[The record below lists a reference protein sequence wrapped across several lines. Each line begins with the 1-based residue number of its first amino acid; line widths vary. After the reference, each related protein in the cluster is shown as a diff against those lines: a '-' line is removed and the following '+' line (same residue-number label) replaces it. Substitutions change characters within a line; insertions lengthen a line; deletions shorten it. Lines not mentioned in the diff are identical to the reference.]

1 VVEGWEVEFE
11 RGEMSKA
18 YEELKGRV
26 AEVVDLSGTG
36 AVLVWDH
43 RTMMPRNGAAARSE
57 QLGTLTKIAHTMFTA
72 PEIGK
77 LLDEAEPWAEEQ
89 GYDSDEAAF
98 VRVVRRDYDKLV
110 RVPPDLSA
118 EMSRTA
124 AIATPIWEE
133 ARKES
138 NWAKFQPYL
147 EKVVEL
153 RRQYVQC
160 FPPADEDYD
169 LLLDDYEPG
178 MKTAEV
184 RAVFDELKEGLVPL
198 IAEVTERADAID
210 DSFLTGD
217 FPIEEQKRVEGKI
230 LEDFGFTADSWR
242 LDETV
247 HPFASRSGMDDIRL
261 TTKHL
266 PNSLSSI
273 FSSMHE
279 FGHGLYEYGVDR
291 AFARTPVARGT
302 SLALHESQSRMWE
315 NLVGR
320 SRPFWQHY
328 FPLVQNAFSSQLNG
342 TDAEGFYRAVN
353 RVQPS
358 LIRIEADEATYN
370 MHIILRF
377 ELEQEMITGRLAA
390 ADVPEAWDAK
400 MMEYLGVEVP
410 DVADGAL
417 QDTHWAG
424 GSIGYFSTYA
434 LGNVASAQLWERI
447 SEDIP
452 DVYEQIGRGEF
463 APLREWLREH
473 VHQHGRKYMPQ
484 ELLERVTGSGLD
496 PQPLLAYLRR
506 KLGEIYKLDS

>member
-1 VVEGWEVEFE
+1 
-11 RGEMSKA
+11 M
-18 YEELKGRV
+18 GR
-26 AEVVDLSGTG
+26 GTG
-36 AVLVWDH
+36 L
-43 RTMMPRNGAAARSE
+43 R
-57 QLGTLTKIAHTMFTA
+57 
-72 PEIGK
+72 
-77 LLDEAEPWAEEQ
+77 LDR
-89 GYDSDEAAF
+89 AAF

-110 RVPPDLSA
+110 RVPPELTAELSRISA
-118 EMSRTA
+118 VA
-124 AIATPIWEE
+124 VPVWEE
-133 ARKES
+133 ARKKS
-138 NWAKFQPYL
+138 DWAMFQPYL
-147 EKVVEL
+147 EKVIEL
-153 RRQYVQC
+153 RQQYVQC

-169 LLLDDYEPG
+169 LLLDDFEPG

-198 IAEVTERADAID
+198 IAEIAERDGAVD
-210 DSFLTGD
+210 DSCLRATS
-217 FPIEEQKRVEGKI
+217 RSMRRSRSRARSSR
-230 LEDFGFTADSWR
+230 TSASRTDSWR

-247 HPFASRSGMDDIRL
+247 HPFATRSGMDDIRL
-261 TTKHL
+261 TTKHHED
-266 PNSLSSI
+266 NMHSI

-279 FGHGLYEYGVDR
+279 FGHGIYEYGGDR
-291 AFARTPVARGT
+291 AFARTPLARGA

-328 FPLVQNAFSSQLNG
+328 FPLVQDAFSSQLNG
-342 TDAEGFYRAVN
+342 IDAEGFYRAVN
-353 RVQPS
+353 RVKPS

-370 MHIILRF
+370 LHIILRF

-400 MMEYLGVEVP
+400 MMEYLGIEVP

-463 APLREWLREH
+463 TPLREWLREH

-484 ELLERVTGSGLD
+484 ELLKRVTGSSLD

-506 KLGEIYKLDS
+506 KLGEIYELDS

>member
-1 VVEGWEVEFE
+1 
-11 RGEMSKA
+11 MTKA
-18 YEELKGRV
+18 YEELRDRV
-26 AEVVDLSGTG
+26 GEVIDLYGAA
-36 AVLVWDH
+36 AVLGWDH

-57 QLGTLTKIAHTMFTA
+57 QLGTLTKIVHTMFVS

-77 LLDEAEPWAEEQ
+77 LLDEAEPWAQEQ
-89 GYDSDEAAF
+89 DYDSLEASF

-110 RVPPDLSA
+110 RVPPTLTAELSRISA
-118 EMSRTA
+118 VA
-124 AIATPIWEE
+124 VPVWDE
-133 ARKES
+133 ARQKS
-138 NWAKFQPYL
+138 DWSMFQPYL
-147 EKVVEL
+147 EQVIDL
-153 RRQYVQC
+153 RRQYVDC

-184 RAVFDELKEGLVPL
+184 RAVFDELKDGLVPL
-198 IAEVTERADAID
+198 IAEIAERSEAVS
-210 DSFLTGD
+210 DSFLEGE
-217 FPIEEQKRVEGKI
+217 FPIDAQKRVEGKI
-230 LEDFGFTADSWR
+230 LEDFGFTPDSWR

-247 HPFASRSGMDDIRL
+247 HPFATRSGMDDIRL
-261 TTKHL
+261 TTRHHL
-266 PNSLSSI
+266 DNMHSI

-279 FGHGLYEYGVDR
+279 FGHGIYEYGGDR
-291 AFARTPVARGT
+291 AFARTPLARGA

-328 FPLVQNAFSSQLNG
+328 FPLVQEAFPAQMDGL
-342 TDAEGFYRAVN
+342 DAEGFYRGIN

-358 LIRIEADEATYN
+358 LIRIDADEATYN
-370 MHIILRF
+370 LHIILRF
-377 ELEQEMITGRLAA
+377 ELEQEMITGRLTA

-463 APLREWLREH
+463 TQLREWLREH
-473 VHQHGRKYMPQ
+473 VHRHGRKYMPQ
-484 ELLERVTGSGLD
+484 ELLERVTGSSLD

-506 KLGEIYKLDS
+506 KLGEIYELDS

>member
-1 VVEGWEVEFE
+1 
-11 RGEMSKA
+11 MSKA

-26 AEVVDLSGTG
+26 AEVVDLAGAG
-36 AVLVWDH
+36 AVLGWDH

-57 QLGTLTKIAHTMFTA
+57 QLGTLTKIVHTMFTA

-77 LLDEAEPWAEEQ
+77 LLDEAEPWAQEQ

-110 RVPPDLSA
+110 RVPPELTS
-118 EMSRTA
+118 ELSRTSA
-124 AIATPIWEE
+124 MAVPVWEE
-133 ARKES
+133 ARKKS
-138 NWAKFQPYL
+138 DWAMFQPFL
-147 EKVVEL
+147 EKVIEL
-153 RRQYVQC
+153 RRQYVDC

-198 IAEVTERADAID
+198 IAEIAERDGAVD

-217 FPIEEQKRVEGKI
+217 FPIEAQKKVEGQI
-230 LEDFGFTADSWR
+230 LADFGFTPDSWR

-247 HPFASRSGMDDIRL
+247 HPFATRSGMDDIRL
-261 TTKHL
+261 TTRHHED
-266 PNSLSSI
+266 NMHSI

-279 FGHGLYEYGVDR
+279 FGHGIYEYGGDR
-291 AFARTPVARGT
+291 AFARTPLARGA

-320 SRPFWQHY
+320 SRPFWRHY
-328 FPLVQNAFSSQLNG
+328 FPLVQESFSSQLNG
-342 TDAEGFYRAVN
+342 VDAEGFYRGVN
-353 RVQPS
+353 RVHPS
-358 LIRIEADEATYN
+358 LIRIDADEATYN
-370 MHIILRF
+370 LHIILRF
-377 ELEQEMITGRLAA
+377 ELEQEMITGRLTA

-434 LGNVASAQLWERI
+434 LGNIASAQLWQRI

-463 APLREWLREH
+463 TPLREWLREH

-484 ELLERVTGSGLD
+484 ELLKRVTGSGLD
-496 PQPLLAYLRR
+496 PKPLLAYLRR
-506 KLGEIYKLDS
+506 KLGEIYELDS

>member
-1 VVEGWEVEFE
+1 
-11 RGEMSKA
+11 MSKA
-18 YEELKGRV
+18 YEELRSRV
-26 AEVVDLSGTG
+26 AEVVDLSGAG

-43 RTMMPRNGAAARSE
+43 RTQMPRNGAAARSE
-57 QLGTLTKIAHTMFTA
+57 QLGTLTRIVHTMFTA

-89 GYDSDEAAF
+89 GYDSLEASF

-110 RVPPDLSA
+110 RVPPELSA
-118 EMSRTA
+118 ELSRTA
-124 AIATPIWEE
+124 AIAEPVWEE

-138 NWAKFQPYL
+138 DWAKFQPYL
-147 EKVVEL
+147 EKIVEL
-153 RRQYVQC
+153 RRQYVDC
-160 FPPADEDYD
+160 FEPADEDYD
-169 LLLDDYEPG
+169 HLLDIYEPG

-198 IAEVTERADAID
+198 IAEISERADAVD
-210 DSFLTGD
+210 DSCLRGE
-217 FPIEEQKRVEGKI
+217 FPIEAQKRVEGKI
-230 LEDFGFTADSWR
+230 LEDFGFTPDSWR

-247 HPFASRSGMDDIRL
+247 HPFATRSGMDAIRL
-261 TTKHL
+261 TTRHHED
-266 PNSLSSI
+266 NMHSI

-279 FGHGLYEYGVDR
+279 FGHGIYEYGGDR
-291 AFARTPVARGT
+291 AFARTPLARGA

-328 FPLVQNAFSSQLNG
+328 FPLVQEAFPSQFNG
-342 TDAEGFYRAVN
+342 TDAEGFYRAAN
-353 RVQPS
+353 RVRPS

-370 MHIILRF
+370 LHIILRF

-452 DVYEQIGRGEF
+452 DVYEHIGRGEF

-484 ELLERVTGSGLD
+484 ELLKRVTGSGLD

-506 KLGEIYKLDS
+506 KLGEIYELA

>member
-1 VVEGWEVEFE
+1 
-11 RGEMSKA
+11 MSKA
-18 YEELKGRV
+18 CEELKNRV
-26 AEVVDLSGTG
+26 GEVMDLYGAA
-36 AVLVWDH
+36 AVLGWDH
-43 RTMMPRNGAAARSE
+43 RTMMPRNGAVARSE
-57 QLGTLTKIAHTMFTA
+57 QMGTLTRIVHTMFVD

-89 GYDSDEAAF
+89 GYDSLEAGL
-98 VRVVRRDYDKLV
+98 VRVIRRDYDKLV
-110 RVPPDLSA
+110 RVPPTLTAELTRVSA
-118 EMSRTA
+118 VA
-124 AIATPIWEE
+124 VPVWDE
-133 ARKES
+133 ARKS
-138 NWAKFQPYL
+138 SDWAMFQPYL
-147 EKVVEL
+147 EQVIDL
-153 RRQYVQC
+153 RRQYVDC

-169 LLLDDYEPG
+169 ILLDDYEPG

-184 RAVFDELKEGLVPL
+184 RAVFDELKAGLVPL
-198 IAEVTERADAID
+198 IAEISERADAVD
-210 DSFLTGD
+210 DAFLTGD
-217 FPIEEQKRVEGKI
+217 FPIDAQKKVEGKI
-230 LEDFGFTADSWR
+230 LADFGFTADSWR

-247 HPFASRSGMDDIRL
+247 HPFATRSGMDDIRL
-261 TTKHL
+261 TTRHHEH
-266 PNSLSSI
+266 NMHSI

-279 FGHGLYEYGVDR
+279 FGHGIYEYGGDR
-291 AFARTPVARGT
+291 AFARTPLARGA

-328 FPLVQNAFSSQLNG
+328 FPLVQEAFPAQMNG
-342 TDAEGFYRAVN
+342 LDAEGFYRGVN

-358 LIRIEADEATYN
+358 LIRIDADEATYN

-377 ELEQEMITGRLAA
+377 ELEQEMITGRVTA

-447 SEDIP
+447 STDIP

-463 APLREWLREH
+463 TPLREWLREH
-473 VHQHGRKYMPQ
+473 VHQHGRMYMPQ
-484 ELLERVTGSGLD
+484 ELLKRVTGSSLD
-496 PQPLLAYLRR
+496 PKPLLAYLRG
-506 KLGEIYKLDS
+506 KLGEIYGLDS

>member
-1 VVEGWEVEFE
+1 
-11 RGEMSKA
+11 MSKA
-18 YEELKGRV
+18 YEELTTRLG
-26 AEVVDLSGTG
+26 EVIDLYGAT
-36 AVLVWDH
+36 AVLGWDH
-43 RTMMPRNGAAARSE
+43 RTMMPRNGTVARSE
-57 QLGTLTKIAHTMFTA
+57 QLGTLAKIIHTMFAA
-72 PEIGK
+72 PEVGT

-89 GYDSDEAAF
+89 GYDSLEASF

-110 RVPPDLSA
+110 RVPPELSA

-133 ARKES
+133 ARKQS
-138 NWAKFQPYL
+138 DWAMFQPYL
-147 EKVVEL
+147 EKVIEL
-153 RRQYVQC
+153 RRQYVDC
-160 FPPADEDYD
+160 FDPADEDYD
-169 LLLDDYEPG
+169 ILLDDYEPG

-184 RAVFDELKEGLVPL
+184 RAVFDELKAGLVPL
-198 IAEVTERADAID
+198 IAEVSERTDAVD

-217 FPIEEQKRVEGKI
+217 FPIEEQKRVEREI
-230 LEDFGFTADSWR
+230 LADFGFTADSWR

-247 HPFASRSGMDDIRL
+247 HPFATRSGMDDIRL

-266 PNSLSSI
+266 PSSLSSI

-279 FGHGLYEYGVDR
+279 FGHGIYEYGGDR
-291 AFARTPVARGT
+291 AFARTPLARGT
-302 SLALHESQSRMWE
+302 SLGFHESQSRMWE

-328 FPLVQNAFSSQLNG
+328 FPLVQEAFSSQLNG
-342 TDAEGFYRAVN
+342 VDAEGFYRAVN

-370 MHIILRF
+370 LHIILRF

-400 MMEYLGVEVP
+400 MLEYLGVEVP

-417 QDTHWAG
+417 QDAHWAS

-434 LGNVASAQLWERI
+434 LGNVVSAQLWERI
-447 SEDIP
+447 SREIP

-484 ELLERVTGSGLD
+484 ELLERVTGSRMD
-496 PQPLLAYLRR
+496 PKPLVAYLRG
-506 KLGEIYKLDS
+506 KLGEIYALDS

>member
-1 VVEGWEVEFE
+1 
-11 RGEMSKA
+11 MSKA
-18 YEELKGRV
+18 YEELQTRL
-26 AEVVDLSGTG
+26 AEVVDLSGAG

-43 RTMMPRNGAAARSE
+43 RTQMPRNGAVARSE
-57 QLGTLTKIAHTMFTA
+57 QLGTLSKLIHTMFA
-72 PEIGK
+72 SPEIGR
-77 LLDEAEPWAEEQ
+77 LLDQAEPWAEEQ
-89 GYDSDEAAF
+89 GYDSLEASL
-98 VRVVRRDYDKLV
+98 VRVVRRDYEKLV
-110 RVPPDLSA
+110 RVPPELSA

-133 ARKES
+133 ARKQS
-138 NWAKFQPYL
+138 DWAAFQPYL

-153 RRQYVQC
+153 RRQYVDC
-160 FPPADEDYD
+160 FDTADEDYD
-169 LLLDDYEPG
+169 HLLDDYEPG

-184 RAVFDELKEGLVPL
+184 RAVFDELKAGLVPL
-198 IAEVTERADAID
+198 IAEVAERADAVD

-217 FPIEEQKRVEGKI
+217 FPIDAQKRVEGKI
-230 LEDFGFTADSWR
+230 LADFGFTEDSWR

-247 HPFASRSGMDDIRL
+247 HPFATRSGMDDIRL
-261 TTKHL
+261 TTKHW
-266 PNSLSSI
+266 PDSLHSI

-279 FGHGLYEYGVDR
+279 FGHGIYEYGGDR
-291 AFARTPVARGT
+291 AFARTLLARGT
-302 SLALHESQSRMWE
+302 SLGFHESQSRMWE

-328 FPLVQNAFSSQLNG
+328 YPLVQEAFSSQLNG
-342 TDAEGFYRAVN
+342 VDAEGFYRAVN

-370 MHIILRF
+370 LHIILRF

-400 MMEYLGVEVP
+400 MLEYLGIEVP

-417 QDTHWAG
+417 QDAHWAG

-434 LGNVASAQLWERI
+434 LGNVVSAQLWQRI
-447 SEDIP
+447 SEEIP

-463 APLREWLREH
+463 GQLREWLRDH

-484 ELLERVTGSGLD
+484 ELLQRITGSKMD
-496 PQPLLAYLRR
+496 PQPLVAYLRG
-506 KLGEIYKLDS
+506 KLGEIYALDS

>member
-1 VVEGWEVEFE
+1 
-11 RGEMSKA
+11 MSKA
-18 YEELKGRV
+18 YEELRSRV
-26 AEVVDLSGTG
+26 AEVVDLSGAV
-36 AVLVWDH
+36 AVLGWDH
-43 RTMMPRNGAAARSE
+43 RTQMPRNGAAARSE
-57 QLGTLTKIAHTMFTA
+57 QLGTLAKIVHTMFAA

-89 GYDSDEAAF
+89 GYDSLEASF

-110 RVPPDLSA
+110 RVPPELSA
-118 EMSRTA
+118 ELSRTS
-124 AIATPIWEE
+124 AIAEPVWQE

-138 NWAKFQPYL
+138 DWAKFQPYL
-147 EKVVEL
+147 EKIVEL
-153 RRQYVQC
+153 RRQYVDC
-160 FPPADEDYD
+160 FEPADEDYD
-169 LLLDDYEPG
+169 HLLDIYEPG

-184 RAVFDELKEGLVPL
+184 RAVFDELKAGLVPL
-198 IAEVTERADAID
+198 IAEVAERTDAVD

-230 LEDFGFTADSWR
+230 LEDFGFTPDSWR

-247 HPFASRSGMDDIRL
+247 HPFATRSGMDDIRL
-261 TTKHL
+261 TTRHHED
-266 PNSLSSI
+266 NMHSI

-279 FGHGLYEYGVDR
+279 FGHGIYEYGGDR
-291 AFARTPVARGT
+291 AFARTPLARGA

-328 FPLVQNAFSSQLNG
+328 FPLVQEAFSSQLNG

-353 RVQPS
+353 RVRPS
-358 LIRIEADEATYN
+358 LIRIDADEATYN
-370 MHIILRF
+370 LHIILRF

-400 MMEYLGVEVP
+400 MMEYIGIEVP

-452 DVYEQIGRGEF
+452 YVNEQIGRGEF

-484 ELLERVTGSGLD
+484 ELLKRVTGSGLD

-506 KLGEIYKLDS
+506 KLGEIYGLDS